1 MKTFFRHH
9 EWVDWG
15 CERGRRRVRDW
26 QNIKKLST
34 SYFFSPSL
42 CSVSRISSWYTFF
55 FFLHSLFGHEH
66 MQAVSDGWRQFMTLA
81 RVLAKFLFF
90 VLVFCA
96 HLVDCWCGKFR
107 WVHEGFFTSKNITFH
122 LPLRPKVPHFNNFS
136 IFSSSSSSLA
146 IFFHAEIKNSIGSQR
161 CWLYSCENLSRLDS
175 TRGRK
180 INKIS
185 TFTQK

>member
-15 CERGRRRVRDW
+15 VWEREKESARLAKY
-26 QNIKKLST
+26 KKIINKL
-34 SYFFSPSL
+34 
-42 CSVSRISSWYTFF
+42 
-55 FFLHSLFGHEH
+55 FFLSLTLLRLTNFFLIHFFLLLAFPFWTRTHASSVGWLETIYDPRACPCEIFIFCFG
-66 MQAVSDGWRQFMTLA
+66 F
-81 RVLAKFLFF
+81 
-90 VLVFCA
+90 FCA

-122 LPLRPKVPHFNNFS
+122 PSPRPKVPHFNNFS

-175 TRGRK
+175 G
-180 INKIS
+180 
-185 TFTQK
+185 